1 MKLSEWASVAE
12 ITSAFAVVA
21 SLLYVG
27 VQVSQNTIAV
37 KQSAHQAM
45 ADYDREQ
52 SALLVTDATLRE
64 VVMRGEEDV
73 ASLTPDEHRQ
83 FYEFTTHMLTT
94 WESSFIN
101 YENGLVEEQMWL
113 AWDGYYRLLISG
125 KDGYTT
131 FWNDT
136 RPQWDAR
143 FMAHIDAIGLSD
155 QGESK

>member
-21 SLLYVG
+21 SLVYVG
-27 VQVSQNTIAV
+27 VQVTQNTIAV
-37 KQSAHQAM
+37 RQSTHQAM
-45 ADYDREQ
+45 IDYNREQ
-52 SALLVTDATLRE
+52 SALIMTDATLRE

-94 WESSFIN
+94 WETSFIN

-113 AWDGYYRLLISG
+113 AWDGYFRLLSSG
-125 KDGYTT
+125 KEGYTT
-131 FWNDT
+131 FWKDT
-136 RPQWDAR
+136 RPQWHPR
-143 FMAHIDAIGLSD
+143 FMAHIDALTETSE
-155 QGESK
+155 ESP

>member
-21 SLLYVG
+21 SLVYVG

-37 KQSAHQAM
+37 TQSTHQAM
-45 ADYDREQ
+45 TDYNREQ
-52 SALLVTDATLRE
+52 SALIVTDATLRE
-64 VVMRGEEDV
+64 VIMRGEEDV

-83 FYEFTTHMLTT
+83 FYEFTTHLFTN

-113 AWDGYYRLLISG
+113 AWDGYFRLLSSG
-125 KDGYTT
+125 KEGYTT
-131 FWNDT
+131 FWKDT

-143 FMAHIDAIGLSD
+143 FMAHIDALNEAS
-155 QGESK
+155 EEAP

>member
-1 MKLSEWASVAE
+1 VKLSEWASVAE
-12 ITSAFAVVA
+12 ITGAIAVVA
-21 SLLYVG
+21 SLMFVG

-37 KQSAHQAM
+37 RQGAQQAM
-45 ADYDREQ
+45 VDYNREQ

-83 FYEFTTHMLTT
+83 FYEFTTHQLTT
-94 WESSFIN
+94 WETSFIN
-101 YENGLVEEQMWL
+101 YKNGLVEEQMWA
-113 AWDGYYRLLISG
+113 AWDGYFRLHTSG

-136 RPQWDAR
+136 RAQWDAR
-143 FMAHIDAIGLSD
+143 FMDHIDAIGLSD

>member
-1 MKLSEWASVAE
+1 MKLSDWASVAE
-12 ITSAFAVVA
+12 ITSTVAVVA
-21 SLLYVG
+21 SLVYVG
-27 VQVSQNTIAV
+27 VQVSENTIAV
-37 KQSAHQAM
+37 RQSAHQAM

-73 ASLTPDEHRQ
+73 TSLTRDERRQ
-83 FYEFTTHMLTT
+83 FYEFATHLFTP
-94 WESSFIN
+94 WESAFVN
-101 YENGLVEEQMWL
+101 HENGLVDEQMWL
-113 AWDGYYRLLISG
+113 AWDGYFQLLISG

-136 RPQWDAR
+136 RLQWDAR

-155 QGESK
+155 EGESK